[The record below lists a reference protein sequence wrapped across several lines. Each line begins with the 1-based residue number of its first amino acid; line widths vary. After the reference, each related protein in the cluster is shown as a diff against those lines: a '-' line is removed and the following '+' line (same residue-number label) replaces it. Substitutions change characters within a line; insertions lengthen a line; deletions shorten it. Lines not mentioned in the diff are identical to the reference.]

1 MNFKTSLLLTLLF
14 LIALSKE
21 ILVFNEEILVLFS
34 FGIFIFLVYNF
45 GSTLISSE
53 LDSRAIKIQE
63 EFSYYKTMQEKTL
76 THLISYHEKQKLLSD
91 EIKSILSITIKD
103 INLILSTYSS
113 LFLRSFNNIIEEKF
127 KKIVATESKFNAL
140 LQTKISNELHIF
152 LISKYSLTKDK
163 KSSLSLLSN
172 SISYLTN
179 IK

>member
-1 MNFKTSLLLTLLF
+1 MNSKTSLLLTLLF
-14 LIALSKE
+14 LVALSKE

-63 EFSYYKTMQEKTL
+63 EFNYYKNMQEKTL
-76 THLISYHEKQKLLSD
+76 NHLISYHQKQKLLSD

-103 INLILSTYSS
+103 INLILSTYSL
-113 LFLRSFNNIIEEKF
+113 LFVRSFNNIIEEKL
-127 KKIVATESKFNAL
+127 KKIIATESKFNSL
-140 LQTKISNELHIF
+140 LQIKISNELHTF
-152 LISKYSLTKDK
+152 LIAKYSSTKGKKGSLT
-163 KSSLSLLSN
+163 LLSN

>member
-1 MNFKTSLLLTLLF
+1 MNSKTSLLLTLLF
-14 LIALSKE
+14 LVALSKE

-63 EFSYYKTMQEKTL
+63 EFNYYRNMQEKTL
-76 THLISYHEKQKLLSD
+76 NHLISYHEKQKLLSD

-103 INLILSTYSS
+103 INLILSTYSL
-113 LFLRSFNNIIEEKF
+113 LFVRSFNNIIEEKL
-127 KKIVATESKFNAL
+127 KKIIATESKFNSL
-140 LQTKISNELHIF
+140 LQIKISNELHTF
-152 LISKYSLTKDK
+152 LITKYSSTKDK
-163 KSSLSLLSN
+163 KSSLTLLSN